1 MKIAIK
7 DLEKKLGYPIKKN
20 FKVVSFDTAEICG
33 VAFIKTDD
41 KYAHFDW
48 CYLEFQKESEE
59 QLLTQMYKEFGKL
72 ITDENF
78 CVVEAVFVGLNRAGS
93 LILAKMGTMA
103 CAQCVQKNIPF
114 KLISAVSARSKLKID
129 VHSYGK
135 GNSKKAVLD
144 WCQNLGIDITEE
156 NSVDAIA
163 LACLGICEGLDFK
176 PTTKKAKKKKVSK
189 KKKKIVKK
197 SKT

>member
-20 FKVVSFDTAEICG
+20 FKTVGWDTAEKCG
-33 VAFIKTDD
+33 VAFITTDD
-41 KYAHFDW
+41 KFADFDW
-48 CYLEFQKESEE
+48 CYLEFHKDSEE
-59 QLLTQMYKEFGKL
+59 ELLTQMYREFGKL
-72 ITDENF
+72 LLDENLAI
-78 CVVEAVFVGLNRAGS
+78 VEQVFLGFSRAGS

-156 NSVDAIA
+156 NCVDAIA

-176 PTTKKAKKKKVSK
+176 PTTKKVKKKRITK
-189 KKKKIVKK
+189 KKKKTVKK

>member
-1 MKIAIK
+1 MKIPIK
-7 DLEKKLGYPIKKN
+7 DLEKKLGYLIKKN
-20 FKVVSFDTAEICG
+20 FKVVGFDTASVAG

-41 KYAHFDW
+41 KYAYFDW
-48 CYLEFQKESEE
+48 CYLEFNKESEE
-59 QLLTQMYKEFGKL
+59 QLLSQMYKEFGKL

-78 CVVEAVFVGLNRAGS
+78 ATIEQVFLGLNRAGS

-144 WCQNLGIDITEE
+144 WCKNLGIDITEE
-156 NSVDAIA
+156 NCVDAIA

-176 PTTKKAKKKKVSK
+176 PTTKKAKKKRTTTK
-189 KKKKIVKK
+189 KKKTVKK

>member
-1 MKIAIK
+1 MKIPIK

-20 FKVVSFDTAEICG
+20 FKTIGWDTAEKCG
-33 VAFIKTDD
+33 VAFIKTDEEF
-41 KYAHFDW
+41 AHFDW
-48 CYLEFQKESEE
+48 CYLEFHKESEE
-59 QLLTQMYKEFGKL
+59 ELLIQMYKEFGKV

-78 CVVEAVFVGLNRAGS
+78 AVIEQVFLGINPAGS

-129 VHSYGK
+129 VYSYGK

-144 WCQNLGIDITEE
+144 WCNNLGIDITEE

-176 PTTKKAKKKKVSK
+176 PTTKKVKKKRTTK
-189 KKKKIVKK
+189 KKKKTVKK